1 MAIFFTGFGIYQ
13 SLTNHKIEWFLRLF
27 GAVLTA
33 IAVSSYVRSR
43 AIGFAVLRRFDACHG
58 WRRTSIAARSGAVRC
73 PSRRARWEDD
83 MTDPAMPAEDATRI
97 RSVGP
102 RLSRRLPICSGMV
115 VDFRAGRKT
124 TAVVW
129 RLLDASDHGVPGL
142 SIGTCLRFGGLGS
155 ALLAIAS
162 AAGLLGIV
170 PFAYL
175 SIRATKEL
183 RRAGIRVG
191 LLGPRVKDLPA
202 LSQEVGKAAK

>member
-1 MAIFFTGFGIYQ
+1 
-13 SLTNHKIEWFLRLF
+13 
-27 GAVLTA
+27 
-33 IAVSSYVRSR
+33 
-43 AIGFAVLRRFDACHG
+43 
-58 WRRTSIAARSGAVRC
+58 
-73 PSRRARWEDD
+73 

-97 RSVGP
+97 RSVGLAYRGAFLYVP
-102 RLSRRLPICSGMV
+102 AWWLISVPAGRRLLSYGVYLMLPIMA
-115 VDFRAGRKT
+115 FLAYRLARA
-124 TAVVW
+124 
-129 RLLDASDHGVPGL
+129 
-142 SIGTCLRFGGLGS
+142 LRFGGLGS